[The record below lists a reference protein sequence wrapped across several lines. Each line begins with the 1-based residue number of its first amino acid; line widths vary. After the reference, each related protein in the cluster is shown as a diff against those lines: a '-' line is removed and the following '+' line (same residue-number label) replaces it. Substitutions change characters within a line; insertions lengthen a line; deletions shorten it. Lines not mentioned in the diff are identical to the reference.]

1 MGKSRRSDLARGVPW
16 CGKGREEARRLE
28 PRGMVGAC
36 LEPRSECGQGCVAW
50 CLAAAVGS
58 PDFILRVKEAIGE
71 L

>member
-1 MGKSRRSDLARGVPW
+1 M
-16 CGKGREEARRLE
+16 CQGKGRSQASGASRDGGSML
-28 PRGMVGAC
+28 GTAVGVWA
-36 LEPRSECGQGCVAW
+36 GCVAR